1 MKNSR
6 FLGLLLAALSVAPAS
21 AFAQE
26 EEAAEGELVERV
38 AVRNRLYSVDDRF
51 EIGASIGFT
60 LMSRLTEHY
69 NFNATVGW
77 NIAETF
83 ALEIKGG
90 FAYSQHTA
98 FADRVAVEFERR
110 NPLTSVPVVDDL
122 RDLWEMTANA
132 VVGVRWQPIYGKL
145 GLMAELPIHFQF
157 YVWAGGGAGLFKKQ
171 SLVICNERQGN
182 VCNSLFGETQ
192 VGPLVSVALGGRFFI
207 TQRQA
212 VRLELRDYSYLDS
225 YRENIN
231 RAAAVNPSTPDGN
244 GTVVNA
250 GITNLVMFDLGYT
263 FLF

>member
-51 EIGASIGFT
+51 EIGASVGFT

-90 FAYSQHTA
+90 FAYSQHTGLA
-98 FADRVAVEFERR
+98 NRISTDFAR
-110 NPLTSVPVVDDL
+110 NMSVPVAADMK
-122 RDLWEMTANA
+122 DLWEMTVNA
-132 VVGVRWQPIYGKL
+132 VAGVRWQPIYGKL
-145 GLMAELPIHFQF
+145 GLMAELPVHFQF
-157 YVWAGGGAGLFKKQ
+157 YLWAGGGVGVFKRD
-171 SLVICNERQGN
+171 SVVICNQRQGN
-182 VCNSLFGETQ
+182 VCNAFYGESQ
-192 VGPLVSVALGGRFFI
+192 VGPLVSLALGGRFFI
-207 TQRQA
+207 TPRHA
-212 VRLELRDYSYLDS
+212 VRLEVRDYSYLDS

-231 RAAAVNPSTPDGN
+231 RAAALNPATPDGN

-250 GITNLVMFDLGYT
+250 GITNLVMVDLGYT